1 MIRLKGLKNSS
12 KKSTI
17 IIDKTRQDKTLK
29 TQNDILV

>member
-12 KKSTI
+12 KKVQSLY
-17 IIDKTRQDKTLK
+17 TRQNKTLK